1 MDLESKTVAQLK
13 DMLREMELPVSG
25 TKTQLIDRLEGNSAE
40 GPVLSLED
48 ETKLDDAVLVE
59 ENLPWWRSTN
69 VLTPQALMAI
79 GVVVLMITAVF
90 VVRPSW
96 LGFTPN
102 YEYEL
107 IDYDASQTRTFAEEL
122 VAFGHPD
129 WEGRMSGTVEEA
141 NASEYIAAQFEAMGM
156 TSTLH
161 SYQVPMHHVNS
172 EPSLRICTQ
181 GFGGTS
187 PCEGPLAFGSQVI
200 QFQHRIDYVIQ
211 GFSGRSEYTFQED
224 VQVSDLG
231 NGTEDALW
239 ASAGGTIGYVR
250 SGANVGGNTGIFS
263 LAAENN
269 LAGLIFVN
277 KDANCGQIEAND
289 CVPIFKGSRIDEVT
303 DANGGSIPTEL
314 PFIAMSK
321 DAGELLEQAIFNA
334 TGPQGVLEMLID
346 VTNDEERTIYVPCGE
361 IRGKSSEVVIV
372 GGHHDTVYHAQG
384 AVDDTSGTA
393 SVMEIGRQLSEIVNN
408 TGQPERTLRFC
419 TWGGEEEGLYG
430 SRAYVQA
437 FQNSLQD
444 NLRLYLNLDMNHVDS
459 DTANRGNSVTL
470 FGNDQD
476 DMDHIARI
484 TELYQNKR
492 SDVADRYD
500 IQIRT
505 LTGDRGEP
513 DGMPYNSDHAPF
525 VYDLGGGER
534 GRAVV
539 CYGSGSWEYHT
550 YADTMERFNEESL
563 GVSVT
568 IYGTYMRFLAYSDY

>member
-1 MDLESKTVAQLK
+1 MDLEKKTVAELK

-25 TKTQLIDRLEGNSAE
+25 TKTQLIERLEGNSAE

-59 ENLPWWRSTN
+59 ENVPWWRSTN

-90 VVRPSW
+90 VIRPSW
-96 LGFTPN
+96 LGFTPS

-107 IDYDASQTRTFAEEL
+107 IDYDAAQTRTFAEEL

-161 SYQVPMHHVNS
+161 SYQVPMHHVDS

-470 FGNDQD
+470 FGNDQE

-525 VYDLGGGER
+525 VYDLGGDER

-550 YADTMERFNEESL
+550 YADTMDRFNEESL

>member
-1 MDLESKTVAQLK
+1 MNKEDNGHTGEPMDLESKTVAQLK

-211 GFSGRSEYTFQED
+211 GFSGRSEYTFQQD
-224 VQVSDLG
+224 VQVTDLG
-231 NGTEDALW
+231 NGSDDALW
-239 ASAGGTIGYVR
+239 ASASGTIGYVR
-250 SGANVGGNTGIFS
+250 GGATVGGNTGLFS
-263 LAAENN
+263 KAAENN
-269 LAGLIFVN
+269 LAGLINVN
-277 KDANCGQIEAND
+277 KDTNCGQIEAND

-303 DANGGSIPTEL
+303 EANEMMTTKVAGVVSTNPAHLMNADLAGDFVVTVALTGRVPCKVVGNITKGDMIVTSDVPGVG
-314 PFIAMSK
+314 IAMDNPKLGSVIGK
-321 DAGELLEQAIFNA
+321 ALQDYNSTDIG
-334 TGPQGVLEMLID
+334 
-346 VTNDEERTIYVPCGE
+346 TI
-361 IRGKSSEVVIV
+361 EVV
-372 GGHHDTVYHAQG
+372 A
-384 AVDDTSGTA
+384 
-393 SVMEIGRQLSEIVNN
+393 GRL
-408 TGQPERTLRFC
+408 
-419 TWGGEEEGLYG
+419 
-430 SRAYVQA
+430 
-437 FQNSLQD
+437 
-444 NLRLYLNLDMNHVDS
+444 
-459 DTANRGNSVTL
+459 
-470 FGNDQD
+470 
-476 DMDHIARI
+476 
-484 TELYQNKR
+484 
-492 SDVADRYD
+492 
-500 IQIRT
+500 
-505 LTGDRGEP
+505 
-513 DGMPYNSDHAPF
+513 
-525 VYDLGGGER
+525 
-534 GRAVV
+534 
-539 CYGSGSWEYHT
+539 
-550 YADTMERFNEESL
+550 
-563 GVSVT
+563 
-568 IYGTYMRFLAYSDY
+568 